1 MWLLILI
8 VLQGLLSY
16 ALYHT
21 SRKEYWACC
30 VIVLPTL
37 TLLVPYNTHIM
48 CLYKAFPSTSRVLY
62 TVIHLRHTEFS
73 LQHSQMGIMFNSF
86 YNL

>member
-30 VIVLPTL
+30 VIVLD
-37 TLLVPYNTHIM
+37 NKHIM